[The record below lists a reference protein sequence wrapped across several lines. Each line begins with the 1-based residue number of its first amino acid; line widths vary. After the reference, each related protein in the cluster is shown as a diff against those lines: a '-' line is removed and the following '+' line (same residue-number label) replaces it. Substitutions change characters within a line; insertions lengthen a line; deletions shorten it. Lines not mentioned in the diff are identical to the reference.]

1 MTDDAFFRLQDRLS
15 EMQVE
20 LMRREWDGDLFRR
33 VDAASR
39 LREQLW
45 QAIEDYRDAWLARC
59 R

>member
-33 VDAASR
+33 CDAASR
-39 LREQLW
+39 LRQHLW
-45 QAIEDYRDAWLARC
+45 QAIEDYRDAWLEQC